1 MMAVLAFTP
10 VVAIAQVLPLSLN
23 GLGIREGAFVL
34 FLGPLGV
41 AAGQAVAVGLIIYA
55 MTLAISLL
63 GAPAFAVGNRSR
75 AVSI

>member
-1 MMAVLAFTP
+1 
-10 VVAIAQVLPLSLN
+10 
-23 GLGIREGAFVL
+23 
-34 FLGPLGV
+34 
-41 AAGQAVAVGLIIYA
+41 VAVGLIIYA